1 MEAIGA
7 VTGVMKI
14 GLQVV
19 SNHKRPNLEVYYQ
32 VINELGEEFE
42 LPNPEINQAPIK
54 GRHRETGVTFYL
66 VNIGGSRA
74 ENITLNL
81 SGELDRQDNRRSIR
95 NMGIFNNVIPCI
107 PPSQTILLM
116 KLDEFDLYDYLYD
129 ENTGNGIITGTPNG
143 ITSKTLSIESSYDG
157 ENWGLN
163 KICLWL
169 CKRRKKKQYTSTF
182 SFIPKLFDGAD
193 LPIAK

>member
-7 VTGVMKI
+7 FTGAMKI

-19 SNHKRPNLEVYYQ
+19 SNHKRPNLEIYYQ
-32 VINELGEEFE
+32 VINELGEESE
-42 LPNPEINQAPIK
+42 LSNPEAHQAPIK
-54 GRHRETGVTFYL
+54 YRHRETGIAFYL

-74 ENITLNL
+74 ENVILNL

-129 ENTGNGIITGTPNG
+129 EDTGNGTTDG
-143 ITSKTLSIESSYDG
+143 ITSKTLSIEFSYDG
-157 ENWGLN
+157 ENQGFN
-163 KICLWL
+163 KIRLCCCKKLW
-169 CKRRKKKQYTSTF
+169 KTKQYTSIF
-182 SFIPKLFDGAD
+182 SFIPKIFDGAD